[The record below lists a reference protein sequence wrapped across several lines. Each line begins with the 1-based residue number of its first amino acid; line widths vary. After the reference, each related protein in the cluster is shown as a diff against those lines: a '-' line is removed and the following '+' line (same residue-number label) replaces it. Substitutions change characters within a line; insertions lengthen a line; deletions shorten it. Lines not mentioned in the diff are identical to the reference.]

1 MHLEV
6 GERVSGKGKDQ
17 NVFSELHLCDG
28 LFGWGGVIFS
38 SLQPLSVVFWKITK
52 EMTPLGGG
60 GCGVLAATYGGRL
73 GTLYW
78 DSCELWPSPI
88 ARERSFLSG
97 SEDPSLETMIPRA
110 GVLGMALGMV
120 WG

>member
-6 GERVSGKGKDQ
+6 GERVSGKRKDQ

-52 EMTPLGGG
+52 EMTPLGGVVGFWQPPMEG
-60 GCGVLAATYGGRL
+60 GWGLSI
-73 GTLYW
+73 GTVVSSGL
-78 DSCELWPSPI
+78 LQL
-88 ARERSFLSG
+88 RERGLSYQG
-97 SEDPSLETMIPRA
+97 VRIPHWRP
-110 GVLGMALGMV
+110 
-120 WG
+120 

>member
-1 MHLEV
+1 MIYRCVHLEV

-52 EMTPLGGG
+52 EMGLWGFGSHLWREAGDCLLGQ
-60 GCGVLAATYGGRL
+60 L
-73 GTLYW
+73 
-78 DSCELWPSPI
+78 
-88 ARERSFLSG
+88 
-97 SEDPSLETMIPRA
+97 
-110 GVLGMALGMV
+110 
-120 WG
+120 